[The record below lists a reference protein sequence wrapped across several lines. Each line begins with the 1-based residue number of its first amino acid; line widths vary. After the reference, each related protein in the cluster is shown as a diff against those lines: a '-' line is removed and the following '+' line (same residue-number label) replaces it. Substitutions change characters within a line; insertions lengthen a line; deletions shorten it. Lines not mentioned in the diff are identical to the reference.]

1 MEPAAEGLFTAAGV
15 KRRRPQADG
24 MKRPGAATHLFT
36 AGGVKRH
43 RPQADGAQPLAW
55 EKRLL
60 CGHLCD
66 AARLEKEIRAAYNHG
81 HATQDWDVSARQPA
95 YMQVQRSRACVA
107 AVPSCRASCDPGAPR
122 AA

>member
-66 AARLEKEIRAAYNHG
+66 AARLEKEIRGAYTTTGTQHKTGTRLRGSPPICRYKEAA
-81 HATQDWDVSARQPA
+81 
-95 YMQVQRSRACVA
+95 
-107 AVPSCRASCDPGAPR
+107 RASA
-122 AA
+122 

>member
-15 KRRRPQADG
+15 KRCRPQADG
-24 MKRPGAATHLFT
+24 MERPGAATHLFT

-55 EKRLL
+55 ERRLL

-66 AARLEKEIRAAYNHG
+66 AARLEKEIRAA
-81 HATQDWDVSARQPA
+81 
-95 YMQVQRSRACVA
+95 
-107 AVPSCRASCDPGAPR
+107 
-122 AA
+122 